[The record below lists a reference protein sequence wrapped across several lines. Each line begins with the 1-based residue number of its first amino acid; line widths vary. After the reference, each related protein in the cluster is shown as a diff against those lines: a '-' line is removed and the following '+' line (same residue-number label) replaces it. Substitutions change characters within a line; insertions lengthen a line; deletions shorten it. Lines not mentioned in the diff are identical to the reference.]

1 MDCLGKFDRE
11 KQEKQKEELMRLQED
26 YTNVEKELERFYQ
39 EELQL
44 VKSGEDPLM
53 TSWRSWA
60 SWSQRPSQP

>member
-44 VKSGEDPLM
+44 FKLGEDPVM

-60 SWSQRPSQP
+60 SWAQRPAQP